1 MFGPWVEI
9 ATTLM
14 DGDGAWIS
22 FPWGPVLMEQ
32 PEFDMQVLGI
42 IRGRWNE
49 LQKRDMKRGQR
60 R

>member
-1 MFGPWVEI
+1 
-9 ATTLM
+9 
-14 DGDGAWIS
+14 
-22 FPWGPVLMEQ
+22 MEQ